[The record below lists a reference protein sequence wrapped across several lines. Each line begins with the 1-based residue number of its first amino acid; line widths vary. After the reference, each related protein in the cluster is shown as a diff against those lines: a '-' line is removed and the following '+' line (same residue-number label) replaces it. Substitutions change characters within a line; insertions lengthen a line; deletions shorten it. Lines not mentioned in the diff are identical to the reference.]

1 MEATDARRA
10 LPCFDEPAM
19 KAKFQTNLGRL
30 KSMTSISNMP
40 STDYGRDV
48 AMPGIIVPVI
58 AFSDTDRVMAD
69 LSNVNRNLNLLK
81 YYSPADFCRW
91 QNFCL
96 SLFCLENNCV
106 ESIYKMQK
114 TRAKVLPSASVG
126 E

>member
-48 AMPGIIVPVI
+48 SMPGKVVKVI
-58 AFSDTDRVMAD
+58 EFSVMFSDTHKAVAY
-69 LSNVNRNLNLLK
+69 LGLLN
-81 YYSPADFCRW
+81 SGF
-91 QNFCL
+91 
-96 SLFCLENNCV
+96 
-106 ESIYKMQK
+106 
-114 TRAKVLPSASVG
+114 
-126 E
+126 

>member
-48 AMPGIIVPVI
+48 SMPGMVVPVI
-58 AFSDTDRVMAD
+58 EFSDTDKGNGRSVQYKHEFKCTVVFRFKEVFGN
-69 LSNVNRNLNLLK
+69 SKNL
-81 YYSPADFCRW
+81 P
-91 QNFCL
+91 
-96 SLFCLENNCV
+96 
-106 ESIYKMQK
+106 
-114 TRAKVLPSASVG
+114 
-126 E
+126 

>member
-48 AMPGIIVPVI
+48 SMPGMVASVI
-58 AFSDTDRVMAD
+58 EFSDTDKGNVRSVQCKQKFKCIL
-69 LSNVNRNLNLLK
+69 LS
-81 YYSPADFCRW
+81 
-91 QNFCL
+91 
-96 SLFCLENNCV
+96 SL
-106 ESIYKMQK
+106 
-114 TRAKVLPSASVG
+114 
-126 E
+126 

>member
-40 STDYGRDV
+40 STEKDV
-48 AMPGIIVPVI
+48 SMPGMVVPVI
-58 AFSDTDRVMAD
+58 EFSDTDKGNGRSV
-69 LSNVNRNLNLLK
+69 SCKQK
-81 YYSPADFCRW
+81 YQFTKVLFTDRCIW
-91 QNFCL
+91 QNFRP
-96 SLFCLENNCV
+96 SLWRLVNNCV
-106 ESIYKMQK
+106 ESIYKTPK
-114 TRAKVLPSASVG
+114 TRTKVLLYARVD